1 MKEAKNNF
9 ADNLIV
15 ENEIEL
21 NHNYNAIVFIYA
33 IVSGLWI
40 LFSDRAVTLFIKDTE
55 QHHWAQTYKGW
66 FFVFVTSVLLYY
78 LIKAYSSK
86 LRRNNISLRETNQE
100 LVAYTEE
107 IVALDQELQDNVNV
121 LQDTM
126 EELSIRKSFLD
137 EIFSNSNMAIMTWQL
152 DGTLIDA
159 NQKLFQLTGYS
170 KDELV
175 NKDWSRHLLPEQE
188 RYKMHRLKE
197 ELKKKQRVENY
208 ENYLLGKDGRYIN
221 MLWNDAIIREP
232 NQTEPVVVSFGLDI
246 TKEREIQRMVEQLS
260 YRDQMTGLK
269 NKETLKEEIQ
279 ILIEAKE
286 PFHVFLVGID
296 NFKMINDL
304 HGYEVGNEFMATF
317 AKSLK
322 AIPSIH
328 EVYRWTGDEFVVIYN
343 GDDEATFVLE
353 LLNRT
358 RSKWQ
363 YKSSNYE
370 LTASIGIAR
379 FPEQGHTFVTL
390 LQKADIA
397 LNHVKNQ
404 GKSDFAL
411 FTAEMEQ
418 ELQHNVTLE
427 QEIERALQE
436 NELALFYQPIVN
448 MDNYETI
455 GFEVL
460 LRWAQGGYKTSI
472 GELIGFAEKSGQ
484 IMSIDKW
491 VLKAILELLSRLKG
505 YEGIYFSVNLSAQ
518 SILSIDFI
526 DYLTYL
532 LEVYPIDHEKII
544 FEITEHTLMAN
555 IDKAQVV
562 ITQLSH
568 LGFGIALD
576 DFGTKYSSLNYLSML
591 PFSTLKVDK
600 SYIDRLAD
608 SEKNQVIFK
617 SIMNLTKDLGLSLI
631 VEGIETQIQKEL
643 LLGYGCAIGQGYLFS
658 KAVPEIN
665 MMEILNSRILNL
677 EN

>member
-1 MKEAKNNF
+1 M
-9 ADNLIV
+9 
-15 ENEIEL
+15 
-21 NHNYNAIVFIYA
+21 
-33 IVSGLWI
+33 SGLWI
-40 LFSDRAVTLFIKDTE
+40 LFSDRAVTLFIKDIE

-304 HGYEVGNEFMATF
+304 HGYEVGNEFMTTF

-555 IDKAQVV
+555 IDKAQGV

-658 KAVPEIN
+658 KAVPEVN
-665 MMEILNSRILNL
+665 MMEILNTRILNL